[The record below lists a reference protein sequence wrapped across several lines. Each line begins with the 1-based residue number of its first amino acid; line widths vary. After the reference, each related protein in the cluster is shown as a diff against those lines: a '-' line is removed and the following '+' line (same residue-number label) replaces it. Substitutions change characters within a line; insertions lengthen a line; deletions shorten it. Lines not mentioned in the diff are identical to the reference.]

1 MVLALIHLINLS
13 SDLLDTPDIYW
24 DMENLFLATCS
35 HADVAKMKRTKVVNE
50 KLSHCLEVMKIIQPS
65 QMNNH

>member
-24 DMENLFLATCS
+24 DMENMFLATCS
-35 HADVAKMKRTKVVNE
+35 QADVAKGTKVVDE
-50 KLSHCLEVMKIIQPS
+50 KLSHCLEEVMKMIQPS
-65 QMNNH
+65 QMNHH